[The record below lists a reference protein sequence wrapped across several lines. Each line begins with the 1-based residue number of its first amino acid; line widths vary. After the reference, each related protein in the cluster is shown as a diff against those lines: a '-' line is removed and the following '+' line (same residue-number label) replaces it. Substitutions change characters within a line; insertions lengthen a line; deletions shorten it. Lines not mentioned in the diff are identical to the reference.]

1 MNVVAIGRGVE
12 LAGFALVGVRVIP
25 ASNAP
30 EVVRAWT
37 SLEDVG
43 LVILSADASIALQ
56 HVRADR
62 PEILTAAVP

>member
-12 LAGFALVGVRVIP
+12 LAGFALVGVRIIP
-25 ASNAP
+25 ASSDS

-43 LVILSADASIALQ
+43 LVILSVGASIALEP
-56 HVRADR
+56 VRADR
-62 PEILTAAVP
+62 PEILTAVVP